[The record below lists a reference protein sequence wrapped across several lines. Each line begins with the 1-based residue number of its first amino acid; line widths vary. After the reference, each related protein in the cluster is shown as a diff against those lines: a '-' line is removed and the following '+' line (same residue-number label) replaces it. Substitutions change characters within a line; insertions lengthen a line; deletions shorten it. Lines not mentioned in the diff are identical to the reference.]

1 MKSTIVVM
9 SSNRELEK
17 QTKVTLQELGN
28 DGAMLLMER
37 GSADVAFARCRALSW
52 ACEKLREYPDRDT
65 VLMLDDDMEVPVET
79 AQALVERARK
89 LGRACSAVYA
99 TLTAKVAASRWA
111 DHPGL
116 WLVGLGCVAIPRAL
130 LLELEERSESF
141 EVGGRFYSAFTWTG
155 PDNGGW
161 IAEDF
166 RLSINLGGVH
176 LCPLA
181 VGHIKKGALWPDDET
196 LHQLARDDAAPGFT
210 NSKPPVGDPPP
221 RHQQPLTEGHQ
232 HD

>member
-9 SSNRELEK
+9 SSNREIEK
-17 QTKVTLQELGN
+17 QTKHTLQNLAN
-28 DGAMLLMER
+28 LGAMLLMET

-52 ACEKLREYPDRDT
+52 VCDKLREYPNRDI
-65 VLMLDDDMEVPVET
+65 VLMLDDDMDVPAET
-79 AQALVERARK
+79 AQALADKARE
-89 LGRACSAVYA
+89 LGRACSAVYD

-111 DHPGL
+111 EHPGL

-141 EVGGRFYSAFTWTG
+141 ELNGKFYSAFTWSG
-155 PDNGGW
+155 PEKGGW
-161 IAEDF
+161 ISEDF

-196 LHQLARDDAAPGFT
+196 LDQLASGRPLAATAPR
-210 NSKPPVGDPPP
+210 KPPGAASPSLQQ
-221 RHQQPLTEGHQ
+221 QQPNGER
-232 HD
+232 